1 MTTYGCHLTA
11 DYRARMRVGPD
22 DVVLDG
28 LHPVKHAVRFGASVT
43 RLLTADRDGVLALA
57 AAVAPD
63 LVDLLAS
70 SLEPV
75 DAAALA
81 RLGRAQIVGIARRP
95 AERALGP
102 APVVLLDDPRQL
114 GNVGAVVRVAAG
126 FGAGGVLT
134 TGSVDPWHPTV
145 VRAAAGLHF
154 ALPVRRTGPLPA
166 GRPLLAFDPA
176 GADLRTVTLPDDA
189 VLAFGSERRGL
200 SAGVRARA
208 DLLVAIP
215 MRDRVSSYNL
225 AASVAVALFAWTAGR

>member
-1 MTTYGCHLTA
+1 
-11 DYRARMRVGPD
+11 MRVGPD
-22 DVVLDG
+22 EVVLDG
-28 LHPVKHAVRFGASVT
+28 LHPVKHALRFGAVLT
-43 RLLTADRDGVLALA
+43 RLLTTDRAGVLALA

-63 LVDLLAS
+63 LVDVLAG

-75 DAAALA
+75 DAATLA
-81 RLGRAQIVGIARRP
+81 GLGRAEVVGIARRP
-95 AERALGP
+95 PERPLGP
-102 APVVLLDDPRQL
+102 APVVLLDDPRHL

-154 ALPVRRTGPLPA
+154 ALPVRRGGPLPA

-176 GADLRTVTLPDDA
+176 GEDLRTAAVPDDA

-200 SAGVRARA
+200 SAGVRGRA
-208 DLLVAIP
+208 DRLLAVP

-225 AASVAVALFAWTAGR
+225 AASVAVALYAWTAGR

>member
-1 MTTYGCHLTA
+1 MQL
-11 DYRARMRVGPD
+11 GPD

-28 LHPVKHAVRFGASVT
+28 LHPVKHALRFGASVT
-43 RLLTADRDGVLALA
+43 RLLTSDRAGVLALA
-57 AAVAPD
+57 AVVAPD

-81 RLGRAQIVGIARRP
+81 RIGRAEVVGIARRP
-95 AERALGP
+95 AERTLGP

-154 ALPVRRTGPLPA
+154 ALPVRRVGPLPD

-176 GADLRTVTLPDDA
+176 GADLRTAELPDDA
-189 VLAFGSERRGL
+189 ILAFGSERRGL
-200 SAGVRARA
+200 SAEVRARA
-208 DLLVAIP
+208 DRLVAIP

-225 AASVAVALFAWTAGR
+225 AASVAVALYAWTAAG